1 MFCTQCG
8 IQVPVGAKF
17 CPACGAGQEAG
28 VAPVAKPASSLS
40 LKLAA
45 AGGLVAILAAAGYGI
60 YMPGPAEKV
69 AANPVKETKQ
79 APVPAPAPGPV
90 PAPVPAPAP
99 VAQAENPPQKA
110 AEPPAPA
117 VRGERDDSASTPAP
131 AEISAAHEAL
141 DKKIADEEN
150 AAKKKTAKR

>member
-1 MFCTQCG
+1 MFCTRCG

-28 VAPVAKPASSLS
+28 VAPVAKPASNLS

-45 AGGLVAILAAAGYGI
+45 AGGLVVILAAAGYGI
-60 YMPGPAEKV
+60 YRPGPAERE

-79 APVPAPAPGPV
+79 APVPAPAP
-90 PAPVPAPAP
+90 APAP
-99 VAQAENPPQKA
+99 VAQVENPPQKA

-117 VRGERDDSASTPAP
+117 GGGERDDSASAPAP
-131 AEISAAHEAL
+131 AEIAAAHEAL
-141 DKKIADEEN
+141 DKKIAEEEN